1 MELAR
6 IFYSLAFS
14 DSSNLTNVTMP
25 DSLTKIEKSAFAYC
39 EKLRDIT
46 IPANV
51 TEIGEEA
58 FLGCYLTSVTSLNIV
73 PPTIFELSFDYDEDP
88 ILYVPAESV
97 EKYKAAEGWSKFKNI
112 MALPAK

>member
-1 MELAR
+1 
-6 IFYSLAFS
+6 
-14 DSSNLTNVTMP
+14 MP

-46 IPANV
+46 IPANE

-58 FLGCYLTSVTSLNIV
+58 FIGCYLTSVTSLNIV